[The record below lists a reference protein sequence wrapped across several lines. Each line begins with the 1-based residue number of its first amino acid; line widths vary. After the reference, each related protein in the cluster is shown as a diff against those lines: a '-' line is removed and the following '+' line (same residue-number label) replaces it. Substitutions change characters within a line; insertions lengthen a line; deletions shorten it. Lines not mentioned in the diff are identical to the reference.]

1 MRVVSI
7 YNLKGGVGKTT
18 TATNLGGILAT
29 QGKRMLVVDNDQQG
43 NTSQFFQ
50 VWSPE
55 AEGTAEVL
63 CLERNIK
70 DVIQKV
76 EDNISVLPSNINLA
90 EANRVLMVNQSGMP
104 IQIRLREAL
113 KTVAD
118 DYDICVIDNGPNLD
132 FSFDN
137 AMVASDDFIVPVKI
151 DKYSF
156 YGIGIMLERIKGLSY
171 WNPNINFM
179 GCLVTMQ
186 HNRNQLEMDGEK
198 WLAEGSDI
206 TGTHK
211 YKIMRTKIKYSPRV
225 NDSTFASELITVKS
239 KRSMAASNYVELA
252 AEYLEEISKV
262 SETDTRL

>member
-1 MRVVSI
+1 
-7 YNLKGGVGKTT
+7 
-18 TATNLGGILAT
+18 
-29 QGKRMLVVDNDQQG
+29 
-43 NTSQFFQ
+43 
-50 VWSPE
+50 
-55 AEGTAEVL
+55 
-63 CLERNIK
+63 
-70 DVIQKV
+70 
-76 EDNISVLPSNINLA
+76 
-90 EANRVLMVNQSGMP
+90 MP

-132 FSFDN
+132 YSFDN

-156 YGIGIMLERIKGLSY
+156 YGIGIMLERIKGLSR

>member
-1 MRVVSI
+1 M
-7 YNLKGGVGKTT
+7 
-18 TATNLGGILAT
+18 
-29 QGKRMLVVDNDQQG
+29 
-43 NTSQFFQ
+43 
-50 VWSPE
+50 
-55 AEGTAEVL
+55 
-63 CLERNIK
+63 
-70 DVIQKV
+70 
-76 EDNISVLPSNINLA
+76 
-90 EANRVLMVNQSGMP
+90 
-104 IQIRLREAL
+104 
-113 KTVAD
+113 
-118 DYDICVIDNGPNLD
+118 
-132 FSFDN
+132 
-137 AMVASDDFIVPVKI
+137 
-151 DKYSF
+151 
-156 YGIGIMLERIKGLSY
+156 GLSY

-252 AEYLEEISKV
+252 AEYLEEISRV